1 MRQLTTEFHERA
13 TLRMIEH
20 EEKGFIFGIEDV
32 ARYPTD
38 PDFDVA
44 PPYDKKRKRY
54 TDADL
59 CVCATWVGGTSL
71 FDVSENLAKDKQYGS
86 RMILWRGHSNET
98 YSNKG
103 YEILEKRINRKLK
116 QTKTSESTTRRMLF
130 VELPTGLQGPSASAH
145 HRLFADADRRFGG
158 VAALVLTHRRPSR
171 WKRFAYQGVLL
182 QGTQE
187 SGIPDELYRRLNEV
201 E

>member
-1 MRQLTTEFHERA
+1 MDLTRIQA
-13 TLRMIEH
+13 LIQR
-20 EEKGFIFGIEDV
+20 
-32 ARYPTD
+32 
-38 PDFDVA
+38 
-44 PPYDKKRKRY
+44 
-54 TDADL
+54 
-59 CVCATWVGGTSL
+59 
-71 FDVSENLAKDKQYGS
+71 YGS
-86 RMILWRGHSNET
+86 RLDLPRSTLNTLSDIALSALGSTWLGGHITTANRISNKPE
-98 YSNKG
+98 YRHPLIRDLVGAAPEIGIAELVEKG

-201 E
+201 ELGDIFS